1 MENSKQQTKIIT
13 KENKMRY
20 QPIGKLL
27 FTMSIPAI
35 FSMLIQALYNVVDS
49 LYVSRISST
58 NNELTALN
66 YAFPVQ
72 MIVLAISLGIGVGT
86 SSAISRFLGAKNQ
99 KDANNTA
106 KTGLLLAF
114 ISYLIILACSFFIPK
129 LFMLIYNDVP
139 EVENLSIRYLQI
151 VMAFSVGSIFEVI
164 ISKILQGTGNMII
177 PMISQLI
184 GAITNIILDPIF
196 IFEKGSFLNLP
207 IGFGLGVEG
216 AAYAT
221 VIAQCIS
228 GLFVTLVIIL
238 KKQQVSFKFE
248 KFKFESH
255 ILKNIFSVG
264 IAVTIMNS
272 INAFTTIILNMILSS
287 SGVTILGT
295 YFKVQSFIFM
305 PVFGLT
311 QGALP
316 IMAYNYGANKKS
328 RFNKTFR
335 LSIIT
340 SLCIMTFGFI
350 LFQTCSSIITSAFNL
365 GEISELAQAA
375 FKTISFC
382 FIPAAIGIIISTMF
396 QSIGHG
402 YKSTLMS
409 LLRQGICL
417 IPLAYVLKL
426 ITESDASVWYAY
438 PISETINLI
447 IFGIVAIKTTKH
459 LFDHPKL
466 NINQEQN

>member
-1 MENSKQQTKIIT
+1 MQNTNQQTKIIT

-20 QPIGKLL
+20 QSIGKLL
-27 FTMSIPAI
+27 FTMSVPAI
-35 FSMLIQALYNVVDS
+35 FSMLIQALYNIVDS
-49 LYVSRISST
+49 LYVSRISET

-86 SSAISRFLGAKNQ
+86 SSAISRYLGAKNQ

-114 ISYLIILACSFFIPK
+114 ISYIVVLICSFFVPE
-129 LFMLIYNDVP
+129 LFMLIYNDAA
-139 EVENLSIRYLQI
+139 EVENLSIAYLQI
-151 VMAFSVGSIFEVI
+151 VMAFSIGSIFEVV
-164 ISKILQGTGNMII
+164 ISKILQGTGNMIV
-177 PMISQLI
+177 PMLSQLI
-184 GAITNIILDPIF
+184 GAILNIILDPIF
-196 IFEKGSFLNLP
+196 IFEKETFLNLP
-207 IGFGLGVEG
+207 IGLGLGVQG

-228 GLFVTLVIIL
+228 GLFVTFIIMF
-238 KKQQVSFKFE
+238 KKQQVSFKFDN
-248 KFKFESH
+248 FKIQSH
-255 ILKNIFSVG
+255 IIKNILSVG

-272 INAFTTIILNMILSS
+272 INALTTIILNMILSS
-287 SGVTILGT
+287 SGVAILGT

-316 IMAYNYGANKKS
+316 IMAYNYGAQKKS
-328 RFNKTFR
+328 RFNKALK
-335 LSIIT
+335 LSLLT
-340 SLCIMTFGFI
+340 SLCIMAFGFI
-350 LFQTCSSIITSAFNL
+350 LFQTCSSLITSAFNL
-365 GEISELAQAA
+365 GDVSHVAQSA

-382 FIPAAIGIIISTMF
+382 FIPAAICIILSTMF

-409 LLRQGICL
+409 LLRQVVCL
-417 IPLAYVLKL
+417 IPLAYILKL
-426 ITESDASVWYAY
+426 ITKSDKAVWIAY
-438 PISETINLI
+438 PISETFCLI
-447 IFGIVAIKTTKH
+447 IFGIVAIITIKH
-459 LFDHPKL
+459 LFDQPNKNL
-466 NINQEQN
+466 TQEQN